1 MLWLDIGIGWL
12 GSRSQMKA
20 NVDKDE
26 EKLKPSYIVAD
37 KVKWF
42 SPCGK

>member
-20 NVDKDE
+20 NVDKDG
-26 EKLKPSYIVAD
+26 EKLEAHTLLVEIM
-37 KVKWF
+37 
-42 SPCGK
+42 C